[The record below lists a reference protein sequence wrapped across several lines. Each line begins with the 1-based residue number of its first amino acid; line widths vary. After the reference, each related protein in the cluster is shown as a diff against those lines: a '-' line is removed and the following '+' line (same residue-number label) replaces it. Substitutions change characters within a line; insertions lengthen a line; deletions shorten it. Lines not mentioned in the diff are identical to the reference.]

1 MSKIKVICNF
11 SAASRFIED
20 LLERLDVLGN
30 YAKHTERASMRI
42 NQPNR
47 FFTQSSRTIRF
58 TIIFLLIAG
67 IFDVYFID
75 YLNDIPLIVGIY
87 MEYYKINYR

>member
-11 SAASRFIED
+11 SAASRFIKD

-30 YAKHTERASMRI
+30 YAKHASMRI

-67 IFDVYFID
+67 YFID
-75 YLNDIPLIVGIY
+75 YLNDIPPIVGIY

>member
-1 MSKIKVICNF
+1 
-11 SAASRFIED
+11 
-20 LLERLDVLGN
+20 
-30 YAKHTERASMRI
+30 MRI

-67 IFDVYFID
+67 YFID
-75 YLNDIPLIVGIY
+75 YLNDIPPIVGIY

>member
-47 FFTQSSRTIRF
+47 FFTQSRTIRF